1 VLLNEETIKER
12 QALAEFK
19 EHWAWISKSQP
30 NLLIPKKKKTSSPVK
45 KAAEMLALQ
54 LTPSA
59 LKLLSS
65 EKLKTPVPLALLPM
79 GQVMGRVI
87 GQATGQATG
96 QGKEQAMEPARGGRR
111 ATAGLKGRMVRVA
124 VTDGTGQAQK
134 QEKQVIRHGAD
145 EDQLKE

>member
-1 VLLNEETIKER
+1 
-12 QALAEFK
+12 
-19 EHWAWISKSQP
+19 
-30 NLLIPKKKKTSSPVK
+30 
-45 KAAEMLALQ
+45 MLALQ